1 MLFIISIKDNL
12 SRQTYLFLPCKGLP
26 SFLVA
31 SGGVRPI
38 KVALFHLHG
47 NSRHCRQQT
56 SLGANKKTKLS
67 GRQSYFREQNT
78 MPTREAIYLFCFIF
92 KFWFTV
98 NIKNSSC
105 SVHLFIFFT
114 WKSNMTFA
122 AFHFY
127 SVLFKN
133 YQHAEKLKTFSF
145 QCKPTKTKHVSMCWM
160 FRRNHSSC
168 QLSLK
173 KYRSVN
179 AVKGL
184 KWIQVD
190 YLEDGFCLLRT
201 LVGHAPL
208 HLQLPKW

>member
-1 MLFIISIKDNL
+1 MISYQSLSWVCLCGCNLQLHHKTHLESQEFILHLYHSILGPIKCFILFVLFIISIKDNL

-92 KFWFTV
+92 KF
-98 NIKNSSC
+98 
-105 SVHLFIFFT
+105 
-114 WKSNMTFA
+114 
-122 AFHFY
+122 
-127 SVLFKN
+127 
-133 YQHAEKLKTFSF
+133 
-145 QCKPTKTKHVSMCWM
+145 
-160 FRRNHSSC
+160 
-168 QLSLK
+168 
-173 KYRSVN
+173 
-179 AVKGL
+179 
-184 KWIQVD
+184 
-190 YLEDGFCLLRT
+190 
-201 LVGHAPL
+201 
-208 HLQLPKW
+208 